1 MRFLPFLSL
10 LLLLING
17 CASAPVPPSGPVQGV
32 EITTLQGGVTLA
44 METAGGSTGG
54 RGYLFY
60 RKPDSFRLTILS
72 PFGQTFL
79 ELFVAG
85 DDVTCLLPAKKQ
97 AWRGK
102 MSELPENLGVN
113 IWPLLQWVVEAP
125 RPAGPALV
133 RTFQRA
139 DGTLETVYYGRDGL
153 VQRKRNAFGDE
164 VLYDDYHADE
174 GIAVPWSLEVRTAAG
189 SRLKLLLDE
198 PEVNLPLD
206 EELLQPSLAGM
217 DVLPLAEFSGL
228 SGAR

>member
-1 MRFLPFLSL
+1 MRFLPVLSL
-10 LLLLING
+10 LLLLIGG
-17 CASAPVPPSGPVQGV
+17 CASRPVPLSGPVRGV
-32 EITTLQGGVTLA
+32 EITTLQGSVTLA

-60 RKPDSFRLTILS
+60 RKPDNFRLTILS
-72 PFGQTFL
+72 PFGQTVL

-85 DDVTCLLPAKKQ
+85 EDVTCLLPAKKQ

-102 MSELPENLGVN
+102 MSELPENLGMN
-113 IWPLLQWVVEAP
+113 IWPLLQWVVEPP

-133 RTFQRA
+133 RRFQRN

-153 VQRKRNAFGDE
+153 VQRKNNASGDE
-164 VLYDDYHADE
+164 VIYDDYHEDE
-174 GIAVPWSLEVRTAAG
+174 GIAVPWILEVRTAAG

-198 PEVNLPLD
+198 PEVNRPLD

-217 DVLPLAEFSGL
+217 DVLPLAEFRGL
-228 SGAR
+228 GSAP